1 MIPNNQISTYHQR
14 PQHREIPQNQHN
26 HDQQQSQ
33 IGQQAKQVTNE
44 SKVSLKVHLLHL
56 IKSFKL
62 IMFSVLNYYYHY

>member
-44 SKVSLKVHLLHL
+44 SKRFL
-56 IKSFKL
+56 
-62 IMFSVLNYYYHY
+62 